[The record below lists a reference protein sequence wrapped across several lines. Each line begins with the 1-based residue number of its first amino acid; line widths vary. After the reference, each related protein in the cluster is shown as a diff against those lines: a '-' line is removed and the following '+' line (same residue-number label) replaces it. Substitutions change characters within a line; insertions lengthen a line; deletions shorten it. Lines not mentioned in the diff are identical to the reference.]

1 MIQALAPYVYR
12 VAISN
17 RRIVNCEPGPD
28 GFGRVAFTY
37 RPSGSRDYRVMTL
50 TAEQFIRRFLQHVLP
65 RGFQKVR
72 HFGFAHPRYRIDQEW
87 LQMLVTVTLS
97 WVYVLFVAAKP
108 LPIPYRPACPRCG
121 GPLSYMGMIS
131 EHNWPVAANDTS

>member
-1 MIQALAPYVYR
+1 M
-12 VAISN
+12 
-17 RRIVNCEPGPD
+17 
-28 GFGRVAFTY
+28 GRVWFTY
-37 RPSGSRDYRVMTL
+37 RPSGSQEYRVMKL

-72 HFGFAHPRYRIDQEW
+72 HFGFAHPRHRIDREW

-108 LPIPYRPACPRCG
+108 LPTPHRPACPHCG
-121 GPLSYMGMIS
+121 GPLGYVGLIP
-131 EHNWPVAANDTS
+131 EHDWPSAAYDTS